1 MKNLHHYSNPIDDQE
16 IAALIILVM
25 FLDDVWVV
33 NWVFEKILF
42 LVQLIENQLIHQ
54 MNKSNEHVIDDD
66 PTNKKIYM
74 TNI

>member
-66 PTNKKIYM
+66 PTNKKYI
-74 TNI
+74 

>member
-54 MNKSNEHVIDDD
+54 MNKSNEHVIADD
-66 PTNKKIYM
+66 PTNKKYI
-74 TNI
+74 